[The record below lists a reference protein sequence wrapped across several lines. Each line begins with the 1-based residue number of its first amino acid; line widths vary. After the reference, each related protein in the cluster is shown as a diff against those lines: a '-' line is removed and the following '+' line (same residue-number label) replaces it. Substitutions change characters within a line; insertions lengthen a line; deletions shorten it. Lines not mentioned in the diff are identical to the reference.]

1 MKRMPV
7 YSMLSSHS
15 YTHNTQMQGVKSVAP
30 VHLQQS
36 SIALH
41 TSSWV
46 GTEYLNLH
54 LLLSLPEVKLAACVR
69 VTKSDSTSTF

>member
-1 MKRMPV
+1 M

-15 YTHNTQMQGVKSVAP
+15 YTHSTQMQGVSSVAP
-30 VHLQQS
+30 VKLQQS

-46 GTEYLNLH
+46 ETEYLNLH
-54 LLLSLPEVKLAACVR
+54 LLLSLDVNSSSLC
-69 VTKSDSTSTF
+69 